1 MNPLPPLD
9 WADLQLLARIA
20 EDGTL
25 AAAARRLGVDQT
37 TASRRLA
44 RIERAV
50 GAPLFDRVDRRLV
63 PRPALA
69 ARRDDLA
76 AITAAA
82 ERVVRAL
89 RDERLRLS
97 GRVSISAVDLVATDL
112 LAPAIGRFRA
122 AHPGVRLEID
132 TEERNVSLGAR
143 EADIALRLARPT
155 ADTALTRRVA
165 LLDFGFYGPAG
176 DDGRSDLPLA
186 AYGDRLA
193 HLPERRWLA
202 AHFAGVD
209 IGFHANRAGA
219 LVEAVAAGHRAV
231 LPTVVAGADPRLVRL
246 GGVEPVVTREVWL
259 LVHPERRD
267 DPAVAAA
274 VDWIDTT
281 LRARL
286 RH

>member
-1 MNPLPPLD
+1 MNPLPLLD
-9 WADLQLLARIA
+9 WADLQLLASIA
-20 EDGTL
+20 DEGTL

-37 TASRRLA
+37 TASRRLG
-44 RIERAV
+44 RIERAA

-63 PRPALA
+63 PRAALA
-69 ARRDDLA
+69 ARRGDLEVIA
-76 AITAAA
+76 AAA
-82 ERVVRAL
+82 ERLVRSL
-89 RDERLRLS
+89 RDESLRLS
-97 GRVSISAVDLVATDL
+97 GRVSISAVDLLATNL
-112 LAPAIGRFRA
+112 LAPAIGGFRA

-143 EADIALRLARPT
+143 EADIALRLARPA

-165 LLDFGFYGPAG
+165 LLDFAFYGPSG
-176 DDGRSDLPLA
+176 DDGRGDLPLA

-202 AHFAGVD
+202 AHLPGVE

-231 LPTVVAGADPRLVRL
+231 LPTVVAASDARLVRL
-246 GGVEPVVTREVWL
+246 GGVEPVVSREVWL
-259 LVHPERRD
+259 LVHPERRA

-274 VDWIDTT
+274 IGWIETT
-281 LRARL
+281 LRRSL
-286 RH
+286 RR